1 MSDSRRVASLRAWAP
16 ALGVAAAIL
25 VLTLGA
31 RVVSSAVRDATGQT
45 VGVDGVATIDP
56 PDGWTEDLAA
66 RRDENGARTFVLT
79 KGSAVVA
86 VTVIVDAGVDLPTLA
101 AAYDD
106 GVLDARF
113 LELAKTDPQP
123 VSVGGLPGVR
133 TIYVGRTSSRTDVEG
148 VVTVAVG
155 PGGAGLVIDGAAP
168 EGLLASVAEDL
179 EAMAEGARIA

>member
-1 MSDSRRVASLRAWAP
+1 MSGGGAVTSVRGWAP

-25 VLTLGA
+25 VVTLGA
-31 RVVSSAVRDATGQT
+31 SVVSSAARDATDGT
-45 VGVDGVATIDP
+45 VGVEGVATIDP
-56 PDGWTEDLAA
+56 PDGWTEDVAA
-66 RRDENGARTFVLT
+66 RRDEDGARTFVLT

-86 VTVIVDAGVDLPTLA
+86 VTVIPDAGVDLPTLA

-106 GVLDARF
+106 DVLDARF

-148 VVTVAVG
+148 VATVAVG

-168 EGLLASVAEDL
+168 EGLLASVAHDL
-179 EAMAEGARIA
+179 EAMAAGARIA